1 MAGLVVNAPDGT
13 ARHRS
18 DGFYKW
24 VCPDKLLWPQSRQT
38 RTLLHNSTHLETGL
52 SLRDQ
57 SNQDTYKPLDIPG
70 SDMTRYATKMAE
82 PMRLPSRED
91 RETALKEAGFN
102 VFNLNSEDVFIDL
115 LTDSGTGTMSA
126 DQWASL
132 MRGDEAYAGSTSFH
146 ELQAAVEETT
156 GFEQVVPAH
165 QGRGAENVLYG
176 LICDEG
182 DVILNNTHFDTTR
195 AHISNQGADPIDC
208 AVDAAD
214 DHDSDDPF
222 KGNFSLE
229 KGREIVD
236 DVGADA
242 IPAVIVTITN
252 NSTAGQPVSTV
263 NLRAVREF
271 ADEIDAHFV
280 IDACRF
286 AENAYFTKR
295 REDGY
300 EDHSVVDI
308 AREQLGLADA
318 IVVSGKKDGIVNIG
332 GFVAVRDGVRAKGE
346 DLFELAKQRA
356 ILYEGFPTYGGMA
369 GRDLAAMATGLKE
382 AVEEAYV
389 ADRVNQVEQLGTMLK
404 EAGVPIYEPVGGH
417 AVYIDAGQMLPHIP
431 PEQFPG
437 QSLVCELYREG
448 GVRAVEL
455 GTLAFHDADRPEF
468 VRLAV
473 PRRKY
478 HDEHLE
484 HIVETAAAVL
494 DRADELPGYEIVEEP
509 VMPELRH
516 FSAHLQPM
524 E

>member
-1 MAGLVVNAPDGT
+1 
-13 ARHRS
+13 
-18 DGFYKW
+18 
-24 VCPDKLLWPQSRQT
+24 
-38 RTLLHNSTHLETGL
+38 
-52 SLRDQ
+52 
-57 SNQDTYKPLDIPG
+57 
-70 SDMTRYATKMAE
+70 MTRYATKMAE
-82 PMRLPSRED
+82 PIRLPSREE
-91 RETALKEAGFN
+91 REAALEEAGYN

-126 DQWASL
+126 EQWASL
-132 MRGDEAYAGSTSFH
+132 MRGDEAYAGSRSFH
-146 ELQAAVEETT
+146 ELREAVEAVT
-156 GFEQVVPAH
+156 GFEQIVPAH

-176 LICDEG
+176 LICDED
-182 DVILNNTHFDTTR
+182 DVVLNNTHFDTTR
-195 AHISNQGADPIDC
+195 AHIANQGADPIDC
-208 AVDAAD
+208 AVDAAE
-214 DHDSDDPF
+214 DHDSEEPF
-222 KGNFSLE
+222 KGNFSIE
-229 KGREIVD
+229 KGRAIVE

-252 NSTAGQPVSTV
+252 NSTAGQPVSTE
-263 NLRAVREF
+263 NLREVREF
-271 ADEIDAHFV
+271 ADAIDAHFV

-300 EDHSVVDI
+300 EDESVVDI

-332 GFVAVRDGVRAKGE
+332 GFVAVREGVRAKGE

-369 GRDLAAMATGLKE
+369 GRDLAAMATGLRE
-382 AVEEAYV
+382 AVEEEYV
-389 ADRVNQVEQLGTMLK
+389 ADRVGQVGKLGAKLD
-404 EAGVPIYEPVGGH
+404 EAGVPIYKPVGGH
-417 AVYIDAGQMLPHIP
+417 AVYIDAGEMLPHIP
-431 PEQFPG
+431 PKEFPG

-473 PRRKY
+473 PRRRY
-478 HDEHLE
+478 HDEHLD
-484 HIVETAAAVL
+484 HIVETATAVQE
-494 DRADELPGYEIVEEP
+494 RADELTGYEIVEEP

-516 FSAHLQPM
+516 FSAHLQPK

>member
-1 MAGLVVNAPDGT
+1 
-13 ARHRS
+13 
-18 DGFYKW
+18 
-24 VCPDKLLWPQSRQT
+24 
-38 RTLLHNSTHLETGL
+38 
-52 SLRDQ
+52 
-57 SNQDTYKPLDIPG
+57 
-70 SDMTRYATKMAE
+70 MTRYATKMAE
-82 PMRLPSRED
+82 PIRLPTREE
-91 RETALKEAGFN
+91 REAALEEAGYN
-102 VFNLNSEDVFIDL
+102 VFNLDSEDVFIDL

-126 DQWASL
+126 EQWAAL

-146 ELQAAVEETT
+146 ELRDAVEAVT

-182 DVILNNTHFDTTR
+182 DVVLNNTHFDTTR
-195 AHISNQGADPIDC
+195 AHIANQGADPIDC
-208 AVDAAD
+208 AVEAAD

-222 KGNFSLE
+222 KGNFSVE
-229 KGREIVD
+229 KARAIVD
-236 DVGADA
+236 DVGAEAVPA
-242 IPAVIVTITN
+242 IVVTITN
-252 NSTAGQPVSTV
+252 NSTAGQPVSTE

-295 REDGY
+295 REEGY
-300 EDHSVVDI
+300 EDRSIAEI

-369 GRDLAAMATGLKE
+369 GRDLAAMATGLRE
-382 AVEEAYV
+382 AVEEEYV
-389 ADRVNQVEQLGTMLK
+389 ADRVGQVRELGERLT

-417 AVYIDAGQMLPHIP
+417 AVYIDAGEMLPHIP
-431 PEQFPG
+431 AEEFPG

-455 GTLAFHDADRPEF
+455 GSLAFPDADRPEF

-473 PRRKY
+473 PRRRY
-478 HDEHLE
+478 HDEHLD
-484 HIVETAAAVL
+484 HIVDTAATVL
-494 DRADELPGYEIVEEP
+494 DRADELTGYEVVEEP
-509 VMPELRH
+509 AMPELRH
-516 FSAHLQPM
+516 FSADLQPI